1 LDRNSKPEK
10 MMKNKQIFKTTIFI
24 ITVLTF
30 LNAGTKDIYKQ
41 VRENQSLMN
50 DVYRHLITN
59 YVDDINLDVFTK
71 MSINNMLYDLDPYT
85 VYLENEERS
94 GIEMLTK
101 GKYGGIGIQIGKR
114 EKVLT
119 VIAPIEN
126 TPAKRAGIVSGDK
139 IIKIDST
146 EAVGLSMDDA
156 AKLIRGVK
164 GSQVILT
171 IQRFGETDF
180 IEFELTREDIK
191 VKDIS
196 FSGMLDDQ
204 TGYIRLT
211 RFSRNSDREMKKA
224 LQDLLNQNMTGLILD
239 LRDNPGGL
247 LNAAVNILDLFIEK
261 GEMLVWT
268 NGKTQKSKRKYK
280 SKSDPLVP
288 KDVNVTVLVNQ
299 GSASASEIVA
309 GAIQDLDRGVVVGRT
324 TFGKGLVQT
333 VFNIDK
339 DRSLKITTA
348 KYFIPSGRLIQKPG
362 YLPDEILADT
372 TVQDSIFYTKGG
384 RKVSGAGGITPDY
397 EVDISRTLPIL
408 SASWRQGLFFS
419 FVQKH
424 KIDYNTFDDAENDTT
439 LMAQFENYLYDS
451 ELDIFM
457 KGESNYLDMK
467 EMLWEMDSTDI
478 EIQGAVDILDSYFEQ
493 KAISQF
499 ELEENKLHNWLMVE
513 FADHFH
519 GNDGRVKQSSI
530 DDKYIQKAISILND
544 PVVYGEVF
552 SPQLINDNPGISDK

>member
-1 LDRNSKPEK
+1 
-10 MMKNKQIFKTTIFI
+10 MKNKQIFKTTIFI

-101 GKYGGIGIQIGKR
+101 GQYGGIGIQIGKR

-247 LNAAVNILDLFIEK
+247 LNAGVNILDLFIEK

-478 EIQGAVDILDSYFEQ
+478 EIQGAIDILDSYFEQ

-519 GNDGRVKQSSI
+519 GNEGRVKQSSI

>member
-1 LDRNSKPEK
+1 
-10 MMKNKQIFKTTIFI
+10 MKNKQIFKTTIFI

-164 GSQVILT
+164 GSRVILT

-478 EIQGAVDILDSYFEQ
+478 EIQGAIDILDSYFEQ

-519 GNDGRVKQSSI
+519 GNEGRVKQSSI

>member
-1 LDRNSKPEK
+1 
-10 MMKNKQIFKTTIFI
+10 MKNKQIFKTTIFI

-101 GKYGGIGIQIGKR
+101 GQYGGIGIQIGKR

-164 GSQVILT
+164 GSRVILT

-478 EIQGAVDILDSYFEQ
+478 EIQGAIDILDSYFEQ

-519 GNDGRVKQSSI
+519 GNEGRVKQSSI
-530 DDKYIQKAISILND
+530 HDKYIQKAISILND

>member
-1 LDRNSKPEK
+1 LDRNSKLEK

-101 GKYGGIGIQIGKR
+101 GQYGGIGIQIGKR

-146 EAVGLSMDDA
+146 AAVGLSMDDA

-171 IQRFGETDF
+171 IERFGETDF

-478 EIQGAVDILDSYFEQ
+478 EIQGAIDILDSYFEQ

-519 GNDGRVKQSSI
+519 GNEGRVKQSSI